1 MIDHLFET
9 TTLATVLNGFL
20 LVLCL
25 YPVIGSFFWFFGSLS
40 YRWLRPNDEDNHWEQ
55 LPVNKQPLITI
66 MIPAHNEEVMI
77 EATIR
82 YLFDH
87 LNYTNFEVLL
97 MNDGST
103 DETEAIVQRLETEYP
118 RLRMIT
124 IEKNKGK
131 AHAFNVGMYF
141 AKGEYILSNDADTVP
156 EPDALMKYMNYFIH
170 DRDMNTSAVT
180 ANMDVQ
186 NRTKL
191 ICKSQTVEFSSI
203 VGVIKRSQAA
213 VNDSMYAY
221 SGANTMY
228 RKSFLVSVGGFRQNR
243 ATEDISIAWDH
254 QMIGAVP
261 RFAPNIIFHMN
272 VPETIHD
279 LYHQRKRWA
288 QGGTEV
294 WLTNIKKFL
303 AHPIRHRYQLSMFVD
318 STLSI
323 IWSFFFILTTA
334 LFIATC
340 AYFLVTG
347 NYERLWHAIAMSFI
361 FVSFEMFAGS
371 LQLLAALILDNRGAK
386 LKYLGFAPLY
396 MLFFWMVNPI
406 TIFMTFI
413 PALKTIWGKGS
424 GTWVSPKRQALLAE
438 KKAQHDT
445 DKS

>member
-1 MIDHLFET
+1 MIDHVFENT
-9 TTLATVLNGFL
+9 PLHTVGTIVL
-20 LVLCL
+20 LILCL
-25 YPVIGSFFWFFGSLS
+25 YPIMGAFFWFFGALA
-40 YRWLRPNDEDNHWEQ
+40 YRWLRPNGEDNNWVQ
-55 LPVNKQPLITI
+55 LPPDKQPLITI

-77 EATIR
+77 ESTIT
-82 YLFDH
+82 YLFNEI
-87 LNYTNFEVLL
+87 NYTNYEILV

-103 DETEAIVQRLETEYP
+103 DHTGEIVMRLEKKYP
-118 RLRMIT
+118 RLRMIE
-124 IEKNKGK
+124 IVKNKGK
-131 AHAFNVGMYF
+131 AHAFNIGMYF
-141 AKGEYILSNDADTVP
+141 AKGEYILSNDADTIP

-191 ICKSQTVEFSSI
+191 LCKSQTVEFSSI

-228 RKSFLVSVGGFRQNR
+228 RKAFLIDVGGFRQNR

-261 RFAPNIIFHMN
+261 RFAPNIVFHMN
-272 VPETIHD
+272 VPETIGD
-279 LYHQRKRWA
+279 LYKQRKRWA

-294 WLTNIKKFL
+294 WLTNLKKFL
-303 AHPIRHRYQLSMFVD
+303 LHPIRHRYQLSMFID

-334 LFIATC
+334 IFITTLL
-340 AYFLVTG
+340 YFIMTG
-347 NYERLWHAIAMSFI
+347 NWERVIHAIEMSFI
-361 FVSFEMFAGS
+361 FVTFELLAGF
-371 LQLLAALILDNRGAK
+371 LQLLAALILDHHAAK
-386 LKYLGFAPLY
+386 LKYLIFAPLY

-406 TIFMTFI
+406 TIATTFI
-413 PALKTIWGKGS
+413 PALKTILGYGS
-424 GTWVSPKRQALLAE
+424 GTWVSPKRQAMLQS
-438 KKAQHDT
+438 KK
-445 DKS
+445 KG

>member
-1 MIDHLFET
+1 MINQIFYGSPLQT
-9 TTLATVLNGFL
+9 TVAIML

-25 YPVIGSFFWFFGSLS
+25 YPVAGAFLWFFGALS
-40 YRWLRPNDEDNHWEQ
+40 YRWLRNTREDDNWQQ
-55 LPVNKQPLITI
+55 LPPSKQPLVTI

-77 EATIR
+77 ESTIT
-82 YLFDH
+82 YLFDE
-87 LNYTNFEVLL
+87 LNYDNYEVLV

-103 DETEAIVQRLETEYP
+103 DDTGKIVAQLQEKYP
-118 RLRMIT
+118 RLRTVEIL
-124 IEKNKGK
+124 KNKGK
-131 AHAFNVGMYF
+131 AHAFNIGMYF
-141 AKGEYILSNDADTVP
+141 ARGEYILSNDADTIP
-156 EPDALMKYMNYFIH
+156 EPDAIMKYMNYFIH

-191 ICKSQTVEFSSI
+191 LGKSQTVEFSSI

-228 RKSFLVSVGGFRQNR
+228 RKSFLIDVGGFRQNR

-272 VPETIHD
+272 VPETLGD
-279 LYHQRKRWA
+279 LYKQRKRWA

-294 WLTNIKKFL
+294 WLTNFKKFFL
-303 AHPIRHRYQLSMFVD
+303 HPIKHRYQMSMFVD

-323 IWSFFFILTTA
+323 IWSFFFIISTVLFVSSMIW
-334 LFIATC
+334 FIAS
-340 AYFLVTG
+340 G
-347 NYERLWHAIAMSFI
+347 NWERIYHGIMMSLI
-361 FVSFEMFAGS
+361 FVTFEMFAGT
-371 LQLLAALILDNRGAK
+371 LQLLAALILDHRGAK
-386 LKYLGFAPLY
+386 LKYLLFAPLY

-406 TIFMTFI
+406 TIATTFI
-413 PALKTIWGKGS
+413 PACKTIMGFGS
-424 GTWVSPKRQALLAE
+424 GTWTSPKRQAMKAE
-438 KKAQHDT
+438 HH
-445 DKS
+445 

>member
-1 MIDHLFET
+1 MINHLFEST
-9 TTLATVLNGFL
+9 TVASVINIAVLI
-20 LVLCL
+20 LCL
-25 YPVIGSFFWFFGSLS
+25 YPIIGAFFWFWGSLS
-40 YRWLRPNDEDNHWEQ
+40 YRWLRPNTEDNEWQQ
-55 LPVNKQPLITI
+55 LPKSKQPLITI

-77 EATIR
+77 ESTIR
-82 YLFDH
+82 YLFDD
-87 LNYTNFEVLL
+87 LNYDNYEILV

-103 DETEAIVQRLETEYP
+103 DDTEKILLGLQAEYP
-118 RLRMIT
+118 RLRVIT
-124 IEKNKGK
+124 IEANKGK
-131 AHAFNVGMYF
+131 AHAFNIGMYF

-228 RKSFLVSVGGFRQNR
+228 RKRFLVSVGGFRQNR

-261 RFAPNIIFHMN
+261 RFAPNIVFHMN
-272 VPETIHD
+272 VPESVGD
-279 LYHQRKRWA
+279 LYKQRKRWA

-294 WLTNIKKFL
+294 WLTNIKKFVK
-303 AHPIRHRYQLSMFVD
+303 HPIRHRYQLSMFVD

-323 IWSFFFILTTA
+323 LWSFFFLLTTL
-334 LFIATC
+334 LFAMTC
-340 AYFLVTG
+340 VYFIVTG
-347 NYERLWHAIAMSFI
+347 NYERLWHAFAMSFN
-361 FVSFEMFAGS
+361 FVTFEMLAGF
-371 LQLLAALILDNRGAK
+371 LQLLAALILDHHGAK

-396 MLFFWMVNPI
+396 MLFFWMVNPV
-406 TIFMTFI
+406 TIVMTFI
-413 PALKTIWGKGS
+413 PALKTILGYGS
-424 GTWVSPKRQALLAE
+424 GTWVSPERRALL
-438 KKAQHDT
+438 KK
-445 DKS
+445 KS

>member
-1 MIDHLFET
+1 MIDHIFENTPFHTIT
-9 TTLATVLNGFL
+9 TIAL
-20 LVLCL
+20 LILCL
-25 YPVIGSFFWFFGSLS
+25 YPIMGAFFWFFGALS
-40 YRWLRPNDEDNHWEQ
+40 YRWLRPNHEDNEWTQ
-55 LPVNKQPLITI
+55 LPPEKQPLVTI

-77 EATIR
+77 ESTIT
-82 YLFDH
+82 YLFNE
-87 LNYTNFEVLL
+87 LNYANYEILV

-103 DETEAIVQRLETEYP
+103 DRTGAIIQRLEQQYP
-118 RLRMIT
+118 RLRMIE
-124 IEKNKGK
+124 IVKNKGK
-131 AHAFNVGMYF
+131 AHAFNIGMYF
-141 AKGEYILSNDADTVP
+141 AKGEYILSNDADTIP

-228 RKSFLVSVGGFRQNR
+228 RKSFLIDVGGFRQNR

-261 RFAPNIIFHMN
+261 RFAPNIAFHMN
-272 VPETIHD
+272 VPETVGD
-279 LYHQRKRWA
+279 LYKQRKRWA

-294 WLTNIKKFL
+294 WLTNVKKFL
-303 AHPIRHRYQLSMFVD
+303 RHPIEHRYQMSMFVD

-323 IWSFFFILTTA
+323 IWSFFFILTTII
-334 LFIATC
+334 FATTLL
-340 AYFLVTG
+340 YFAMTG
-347 NYERLWHAIAMSFI
+347 NWERFAHAIEMSFI
-361 FVSFEMFAGS
+361 FVTFEIFAGFF
-371 LQLLAALILDNRGAK
+371 QLLAALILDHHAAK
-386 LKYLGFAPLY
+386 LKYLIFAPLY

-406 TIFMTFI
+406 TIAATFI
-413 PALKTIWGKGS
+413 PALKTILGYGS
-424 GTWVSPKRQALLAE
+424 GTWVSPKRQAML
-438 KKAQHDT
+438 KK
-445 DKS
+445 K